1 MYPGAGRVDSKGL
14 EITSNI
20 VCGASILSLLVVI
33 YAMIMK
39 IRGQRGSPSIW
50 SRRSKQPIL
59 ITHLSIALIMKMT
72 AIMTMSIFDHV
83 TVFTASEEHMCTG
96 YGKVLVTMVLFAQLA
111 SLCWM
116 SWNGFR
122 KIQIEKLKEK

>member
-1 MYPGAGRVDSKGL
+1 MFPGAGRVDTRGL

-20 VCGASILSLLVVI
+20 VCGTSILSLLVVI

-72 AIMTMSIFDHV
+72 AIMTMSIFDDE
-83 TVFTASEEHMCTG
+83 TVSLTSEKTMCTVNG
-96 YGKVLVTMVLFAQLA
+96 MVLVTMVQFAQLA

-122 KIQIEKLKEK
+122 KI